1 MLQFNNPHDSVD
13 LASTSDSN
21 NNNNQYLDVQPL
33 NDSFDLSYHLHN
45 LLTSKLKDCQYFTPS
60 NLPLNRDKQRLFML
74 HVNIRSLNK
83 NFDDLNHDLLHS
95 FSYSPNI
102 ICLSETKLK
111 GLPLTNIHISGY
123 QPIIH
128 ANSSTTA
135 GGVGIYI
142 TDKFTFCLLESN
154 TLHTSCEDL
163 WVHITDQRFSE
174 TFILGVIY
182 RHPKAT

>member
-33 NDSFDLSYHLHN
+33 NDSFDLSYHLHD

-83 NFDDLNHDLLHS
+83 NFDDLNHNLLHS
-95 FSYSPNI
+95 FSYSPDI

-111 GLPLTNIHISGY
+111 GLPLTNIHLSGY
-123 QPIIH
+123 QPILH
-128 ANSSTTA
+128 ANSSTNA
-135 GGVGIYI
+135 GGIGIYI
-142 TDKFTFCLLESN
+142 TEKFTFCLL
-154 TLHTSCEDL
+154 
-163 WVHITDQRFSE
+163 Q
-174 TFILGVIY
+174 
-182 RHPKAT
+182 